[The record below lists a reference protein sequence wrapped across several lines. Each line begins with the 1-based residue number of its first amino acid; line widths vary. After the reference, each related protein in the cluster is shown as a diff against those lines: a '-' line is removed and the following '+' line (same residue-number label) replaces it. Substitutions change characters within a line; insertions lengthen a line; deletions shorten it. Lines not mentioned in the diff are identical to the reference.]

1 MQFDSGCR
9 MWNSNINPLME
20 QIAQKWAS
28 HGYAMPHL
36 IYWNVDARQND
47 IPMLGQGRISYV
59 SGMSPSIFE
68 TVISGTTGYD
78 LMMKKLDSERYA
90 VIE

>member
-1 MQFDSGCR
+1 
-9 MWNSNINPLME
+9 
-20 QIAQKWAS
+20 
-28 HGYAMPHL
+28 
-36 IYWNVDARQND
+36 
-47 IPMLGQGRISYV
+47 
-59 SGMSPSIFE
+59 MSPSIFE